1 VVNLEYLHIISGRE
15 GVVSEEKIKYGKK
28 CNLLIRFA
36 LWDVWE
42 NKCWI
47 CEELKLFQE
56 IQIDHVIPRTIS
68 EDRLSTLK
76 AYHSL
81 ADEFDVD
88 GLENLAPACVKCNK
102 NKSDESRLD
111 KPVITMTL
119 LKIGDRMRRVE
130 NKIRDIQSNRGISK
144 ALQYL
149 YEVNL
154 RNVDNQKL
162 LTPIIRDITEGLH
175 YRGVEIRPR
184 VRKEIYINAVAKKYF
199 DSCNVQIL
207 IEGNERFLFD
217 YVETVCEVPID
228 ECFALA
234 IEELSENFNKD
245 AEGKARA
252 AISEGE
258 YNSSGNSSID
268 FSSFS
273 CIAEK
278 VEILSRVDAEYSMQ
292 ISGRVSGCLSI
303 SRAIDLTVVH
313 DSVETSDSFLHS
325 TQSFECEGEF
335 SLMMSLKLD
344 LLKTIFPS
352 SKVDAIEMDIYAVD
366 EEE

>member
-1 VVNLEYLHIISGRE
+1 M
-15 GVVSEEKIKYGKK
+15 SEEVIKYGKK
-28 CNLLIRFA
+28 WNLLIRFA

-47 CEELKLFQE
+47 CEELKLFQD

-68 EDRLSTLK
+68 EDRLPELK

-81 ADEFDVD
+81 SDEFDVD
-88 GLENLAPACVKCNK
+88 GLENLAPACVNCNK
-102 NKSDESRLD
+102 NKSNESRLD

-130 NKIRDIQSNRGISK
+130 NKIRNIQSNRGISK

-154 RNVDNQKL
+154 WNADNQKL

-175 YRGVEIRPR
+175 YRGIEIRPR
-184 VRKEIYINAVAKKYF
+184 VRKEIYIEAVARKYS

-217 YVETVCEVPID
+217 FVEKVCKVSID
-228 ECFALA
+228 ECFASA

-245 AEGKARA
+245 AEDKARET
-252 AISEGE
+252 ISEGE
-258 YNSSGNSSID
+258 YNSSENSSID

-278 VEILSRVDAEYSMQ
+278 IEILSRVDAEYSMQ
-292 ISGRVSGCLSI
+292 ISGRVSGCLSV
-303 SRAIDLTVVH
+303 SRVIDLTVLH
-313 DSVETSDSFLHS
+313 DSVETSDSFSHS
-325 TQSFECEGEF
+325 TQPFECEGEF
-335 SLMMSLKLD
+335 SLTMSLNLD
-344 LLKTIFPS
+344 LLGTILPS
-352 SKVDAIEMDIYAVD
+352 SEVDTIEMDIYAVD
-366 EEE
+366 EEEQVFET